1 MTLLTAEVV
10 TSVKEKAKKAKHV
23 SKKLGLLH
31 TEDKNEALLKLAEA
45 LEQNS
50 TFILQENQ
58 KDIDAGKEKGFSEA
72 LLDRLMLNEERI
84 HEFAES
90 LRLVTRLTDPV
101 GEILDEWTLENGL
114 HVKSRRVPLGVIGM
128 IYEARPNVTVD
139 AAGLAL
145 KAGNAVIL
153 KGGSSAISSNKA
165 IVNVIHEALDQT
177 KIPRDAVQLIEQTD
191 RSSVQAMLHLK
202 EWIDV
207 LIPRGGASLIKT
219 VVEQSTIPVLE
230 TGTGNCHVFIDQTAN
245 VKKAIEIV
253 INAKTNR
260 PAVCNALETLI
271 IHRDWLK
278 ENAASL
284 NEALLEHHVTVHG
297 DEAALPHFSNAIPA
311 EEVDWT
317 DEYLSLDLA
326 VKVVD
331 SIEEAIHHIEEYGTK
346 HSEAIVTEDE
356 EQALKFLNEIDA
368 AAVYHNASTRFT
380 DGGALGY
387 GAEIGISTQKLH
399 ARGPMGLPAL
409 TTTKL
414 LLSGDGQIRS

>member
-1 MTLLTAEVV
+1 MTLTAEVV
-10 TSVKEKAKKAKHV
+10 TTVKEKAKKAKHV

-31 TEDKNEALLKLAEA
+31 TEDKNKALLKLAEA

-165 IVNVIHEALDQT
+165 IVSVIHEALDQT

-278 ENAASL
+278 ENASSL
-284 NEALLEHHVTVHG
+284 NEALQEHHVTVHG
-297 DEAALPHFSNAIPA
+297 DAAALSHFSNAIPA

-331 SIEEAIHHIEEYGTK
+331 SIDEAIHHIEKYGTK

-356 EQALKFLNEIDA
+356 KQALTFLNEVDA

>member
-1 MTLLTAEVV
+1 MTLTAEVV
-10 TSVKEKAKKAKHV
+10 TSVEEKAKKAKHA
-23 SKKLGLLH
+23 SKKMGLLQ
-31 TEDKNEALLKLAEA
+31 TEEKNEALLTIAAA
-45 LEQNS
+45 LEKQS
-50 TFILQENQ
+50 HFILQENQ
-58 KDIDAGKEKGFSEA
+58 KDLEAGKEKGYSSA
-72 LLDRLMLNEERI
+72 LMDRLMLNEDRI

-101 GEILDEWTLENGL
+101 GEILDEWTLDNGL
-114 HVKSRRVPLGVIGM
+114 DVKSRRVPLGVIGM

-145 KAGNAVIL
+145 KAGNSVIL

-165 IVNVIHEALDQT
+165 IVKVIHEALDQT
-177 KIPRDAVQLIEQTD
+177 KVPRDAVQFIEQTD
-191 RSSVQAMLHLK
+191 RSSVQAMFQLK

-207 LIPRGGASLIKT
+207 LIPRGGASLIQT
-219 VVEQSTIPVLE
+219 VVEEATIPVLE

-278 ENAASL
+278 ENGKTL
-284 NEALLEHHVTVHG
+284 NEALQEHHVTVHG
-297 DEAALPHFSNAIPA
+297 DKEAQSFFSDVVLA
-311 EEVDWT
+311 EEADWT

-331 SIEEAIHHIEEYGTK
+331 SIEEAILHIDRYGTK

-356 EQALKFLNEIDA
+356 KNALTFLNEVDA

-414 LLSGDGQIRS
+414 LLSGDGQIRN

>member
-1 MTLLTAEVV
+1 MTLTAEVV
-10 TSVKEKAKKAKHV
+10 TSVKEKAKRAKHV

-31 TEDKNEALLKLAEA
+31 TDDKNEALLKLAEA

-84 HEFAES
+84 HDFAES

-165 IVNVIHEALDQT
+165 IVSVIHKALDQT

-191 RSSVQAMLHLK
+191 RSSVQAMFHLK

-271 IHRDWLK
+271 IHRYWLK

-284 NEALLEHHVTVHG
+284 NDALLEHDVTIHG
-297 DEAALPHFSNAIPA
+297 DEAALSHFSNAIPA

-326 VKVVD
+326 IKVVD
-331 SIEEAIHHIEEYGTK
+331 SIEEAIHHIEKYGTK

-356 EQALKFLNEIDA
+356 EQALTFLNEVDA

-414 LLSGDGQIRS
+414 LLSGDGQIRH

>member
-1 MTLLTAEVV
+1 MTLTAEVV

-50 TFILQENQ
+50 TFILQENE

-165 IVNVIHEALDQT
+165 IVSVIHEALDQT

-297 DEAALPHFSNAIPA
+297 DEEALSHFSNAIPA

-356 EQALKFLNEIDA
+356 EQALKFLNEVDA

>member
-1 MTLLTAEVV
+1 MTLTAEVV
-10 TSVKEKAKKAKHV
+10 TSVKEKAKKAKYV

-165 IVNVIHEALDQT
+165 IVSVIHEALDQT

-297 DEAALPHFSNAIPA
+297 DEEALSHLSNAIPA

-331 SIEEAIHHIEEYGTK
+331 SIEDAIDHIEKYGTK

-356 EQALKFLNEIDA
+356 EQALKFLNEVDA